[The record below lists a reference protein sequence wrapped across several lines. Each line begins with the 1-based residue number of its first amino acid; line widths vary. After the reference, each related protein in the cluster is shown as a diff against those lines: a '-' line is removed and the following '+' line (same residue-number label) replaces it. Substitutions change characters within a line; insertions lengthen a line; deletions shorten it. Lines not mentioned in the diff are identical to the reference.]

1 MLVRR
6 AGWRGRLG
14 RGAAAGKRSPH
25 ESSAGSG
32 TPGRQRTAAP
42 LSPRSQ
48 PPAPLLARVI
58 ILVALFCY
66 GTMTVLNVVRTGPGT
81 GQLALCIALVAAV
94 FCVQVAISSG
104 GARRWPARKKA
115 VALTLQAVLTFA
127 PLAWFGTNWGSM
139 EGPFAA
145 SLLLTLPTRYAWP
158 SYWLLI
164 ASIPVYNILAGAP
177 YDLVLYFTIAGN
189 LTGLVIYGLTRLT
202 DLVHEVHATRE
213 ELARMAVTQE
223 RLRFARDLHDLLGYS
238 LSAITLKGELVQRLI
253 ATRPDKAREETV
265 SLLEVARQALS
276 DVRLVSSGYRDMSL
290 SEEAESARSVLATA
304 DVRADVQVLCGRLHP
319 VVDTVLATAVRE
331 GVTNMLRHS
340 GVRGCSIR
348 AESDGETVRL
358 SLTNDNPHEQPD
370 IFSARTGGSGL
381 DNLRTRLTALGGG
394 LSAELRP
401 DGRFHLEAWAPAL
414 PQSNRNDSLV
424 FEQGDAESTAVA

>member
-1 MLVRR
+1 M
-6 AGWRGRLG
+6 
-14 RGAAAGKRSPH
+14 
-25 ESSAGSG
+25 
-32 TPGRQRTAAP
+32 
-42 LSPRSQ
+42 
-48 PPAPLLARVI
+48 LARVI

-66 GTMTVLNVVRTGPGT
+66 STMTVLNVVRTGPET
-81 GQLALCIALVAAV
+81 TQLVLCVSLVVAV
-94 FCVQVAISSG
+94 FSVQVAISSG

-115 VALTLQAVLTFA
+115 VALALQAVLTFA
-127 PLAWFGTNWGSM
+127 PLVWFGTHWGSM

-158 SYWLLI
+158 SYGLLI
-164 ASIPVYNILAGAP
+164 ASIPVYNVLAGAT

-189 LTGLVIYGLTRLT
+189 LSGLVIYGLTRLT

-253 ATRPDKAREETV
+253 ASRPDKAREETI
-265 SLLEVARQALS
+265 SLLQVARQALS

-304 DVRADVQVLCGRLHP
+304 DIRADVHVLCGRLHP

-331 GVTNMLRHS
+331 GVTNILRHS
-340 GVRGCSIR
+340 GVRVCSIR
-348 AESDGETVRL
+348 AETDGETVRL
-358 SLTNDNPHEQPD
+358 SLTNDNPYAQPD
-370 IFSARTGGSGL
+370 VFSARTGGSGL
-381 DNLRTRLTALGGG
+381 DNLRTRFSALGGG
-394 LSAELRP
+394 LSAGLRP
-401 DGRFHLEAWAPAL
+401 DGRFHLEVWAPTR
-414 PQSNRNDSLV
+414 PQSSQGDSLV
-424 FEQGDAESTAVA
+424 FEPTGTERTAVA